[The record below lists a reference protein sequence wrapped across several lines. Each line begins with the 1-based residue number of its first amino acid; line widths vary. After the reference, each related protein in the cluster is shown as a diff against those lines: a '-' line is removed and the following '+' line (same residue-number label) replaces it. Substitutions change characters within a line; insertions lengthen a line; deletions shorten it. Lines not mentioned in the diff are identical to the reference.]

1 MLRAKDVVARDQ
13 RNSVALSEARY
24 SKLASASVEGIN
36 GKKAQRRTFRSP
48 FGYHPL
54 LTARSA
60 WDAFGGSANHNSI
73 RCAAVFAGSA
83 TRRCVSGRAFNSRSS
98 APMGNLDSGV
108 VHRRFDYHRRSMPM
122 QEGWD

>member
-60 WDAFGGSANHNSI
+60 WDACDGSANHMSI
-73 RCAAVFAGSA
+73 RCAAVFAGPLPG
-83 TRRCVSGRAFNSRSS
+83 RVPGRAFNQPKFCPRWKLGFWSLFIVVLINIVSSRLSKK
-98 APMGNLDSGV
+98 AGT
-108 VHRRFDYHRRSMPM
+108 
-122 QEGWD
+122 